1 MPNTC
6 KSNELWQFIV
16 RVSGK
21 RVSNTWTIFPRA
33 GDNSGKPELI
43 PRETTSWHQDEV
55 KAPQGALE
63 EGFTA
68 YQLVGGVKAHQGDDG

>member
-43 PRETTSWHQDEV
+43 PNDLKGSADSLGKAVRRDEIGLR
-55 KAPQGALE
+55 PIS
-63 EGFTA
+63 
-68 YQLVGGVKAHQGDDG
+68 

>member
-6 KSNELWQFIV
+6 KSNGAWQLIV
-16 RVSGK
+16 KSSGK
-21 RVSNTWTIFPRA
+21 RVSNTSPIFLRV

-55 KAPQGALE
+55 KVPQGALE

-68 YQLVGGVKAHQGDDG
+68 YQLVGGVTAHQGDDG

>member
-6 KSNELWQFIV
+6 KSNALRPIIV
-16 RVSGK
+16 EVSGK

-43 PRETTSWHQDEV
+43 PRETTLSHESEV